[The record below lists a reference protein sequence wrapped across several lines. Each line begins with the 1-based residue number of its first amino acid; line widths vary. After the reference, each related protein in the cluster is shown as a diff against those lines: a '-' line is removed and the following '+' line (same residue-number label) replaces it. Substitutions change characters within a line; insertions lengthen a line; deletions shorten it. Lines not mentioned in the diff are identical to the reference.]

1 MCLPNAM
8 NQKLELI
15 SPELSQT
22 LVLLAAIVVS
32 VLGAALG
39 FWYKKTPGLLV
50 ALCGPLVFALW
61 LFHGALVA
69 RFGMDS
75 LGLLL
80 FEGIVFIA
88 LGAALGVGWS
98 RLGARNTEN

>member
-1 MCLPNAM
+1 M
-8 NQKLELI
+8 NKQLELI
-15 SPELSQT
+15 SPEQSQFYI
-22 LVLLAAIVVS
+22 LIASILLS

-39 FWYKKTPGLLV
+39 FWFKRVPGLV
-50 ALCGPLVFALW
+50 ALLSGPLVFGLW
-61 LFHGALVA
+61 MLHGALVS

-88 LGAALGVGWS
+88 LGAVLGLGWN

>member
-8 NQKLELI
+8 TKELI

-32 VLGAALG
+32 VLGAVLG
-39 FWYKKTPGLLV
+39 FYYKKTPGLLA
-50 ALCGPLVFALW
+50 ALCGPLVVVLW
-61 LFHGALVA
+61 FLHGALVA
-69 RFGMDS
+69 RFGLDS

-80 FEGIVFIA
+80 GEGIIFIA
-88 LGAALGVGWS
+88 LGAALGKGWS
-98 RLGARNTEN
+98 RLGARNREI

>member
-1 MCLPNAM
+1 MTR
-8 NQKLELI
+8 ELI
-15 SPELSQT
+15 TPELSQT

-32 VLGAALG
+32 ILGAALG
-39 FWYKKTPGLLV
+39 FFYKKTRGLIA
-50 ALCGPLVFALW
+50 ALCGPLLFALW
-61 LFHGALVA
+61 LLHGALVE

-80 FEGIVFIA
+80 FEGLVFIA

-98 RLGARNTEN
+98 RLGARNTEI